1 MLDAV
6 LEGEDEK
13 YNVNTSI
20 GIIFFYKTY
29 IRIRKLNRAMYM

>member
-13 YNVNTSI
+13 CNVNTSI
-20 GIIFFYKTY
+20 GIIYKTY

>member
-20 GIIFFYKTY
+20 GIIYKTY